1 MLPSPVSTSTK
12 VAIDGEGAAVPPEA
26 VTEYFRWWYV
36 DEGTGRRRRSRHHM
50 TVEEAQ
56 TRWPGATPALK
67 TRIVRPDGL
76 NAGRERFVIKWVNNR
91 SGT

>member
-1 MLPSPVSTSTK
+1 MLPIPVTTSTR
-12 VAIDGEGAAVPPEA
+12 VAVDGEDAAATSEA

-56 TRWPGATPALK
+56 ARWPGATPALK
-67 TRIVRPDGL
+67 TRIVKSDGL
-76 NAGRERFVIKWVNNR
+76 NAGRERFVIKWVHNR